1 MTIKKLDVLSV
12 DFDWIISLKH
22 QEELLRYIIP
32 IVYKHNNIHLGYTH
46 DKIYPIFEHGYDEYN
61 IYNIDHHHDFG
72 YEKFQSV
79 DEGNWLFHLANVF
92 THKINYTWISNPTSD
107 HVYWINTKMH
117 KLKSFMFDHNI
128 NYIRETNFDKIF
140 LCCSPDHA
148 IAKEAVVAYKIVESI
163 VNENKKSES

>member
-1 MTIKKLDVLSV
+1 MAQRKLLTIDL
-12 DFDWIISLKH
+12 DWIQNPRQFNDILSLCMELFKNKIPTIFIKSH
-22 QEELLRYIIP
+22 HEIYNHINEEEFII
-32 IVYKHNNIHLGYTH
+32 
-46 DKIYPIFEHGYDEYN
+46 
-61 IYNIDHHHDFG
+61 NIDHHHDFG